1 LITLNV
7 YNHPFLNTRAVAEH
21 SEGKILPSLAI
32 EDFESLPG
40 KGLEATIS
48 GLKVGLFTF
57 SSFEL

>member
-1 LITLNV
+1 MSITIL
-7 YNHPFLNTRAVAEH
+7 FLNTRAVAEH